1 MDFRLPFLKTIKKM
15 TQRKKI
21 GGLYH
26 FTDLPTDMKR
36 YVRHFGLHF
45 NHRLYEYA
53 VSLMERKIKGSERT
67 EKMKPVDK
75 SKFDEIMKKY
85 NLTLEYDVLYDGLF
99 VWSMAMSD
107 FYESS
112 LPTEK
117 EVAQYVKDYVDD
129 VDQVNGFI
137 LNRWVADMALSG
149 TPIEWDDFI

>member
-1 MDFRLPFLKTIKKM
+1 MKE
-15 TQRKKI
+15 RKKI
-21 GGLYH
+21 GGLYR
-26 FTDLPTDMKR
+26 FADLPTDMKR

-67 EKMKPVDK
+67 EPMKPIEK
-75 SKFDEIMKKY
+75 SKFDEIMAKY
-85 NLTLEYDVLYDGLF
+85 GLKLEYDTMCDGLF

-112 LPTEK
+112 LPSER

-129 VDQVNGFI
+129 VDQVDGFI
-137 LNRWVADMALSG
+137 FNRWVADMCLAG
-149 TPIEWDDFI
+149 IPIDWDDFI

>member
-1 MDFRLPFLKTIKKM
+1 M
-15 TQRKKI
+15 THRKKI

-26 FTDLPTDMKR
+26 FVDLPTDMKR

-85 NLTLEYDVLYDGLF
+85 NLTLEYDVMYDGVF

-112 LPTEK
+112 LPTER
-117 EVAQYVKDYVDD
+117 ELAQYVKDYVDD

-137 LNRWVADMALSG
+137 LNRWVADMALAG
-149 TPIEWDDFI
+149 IPIEWDDFI

>member
-1 MDFRLPFLKTIKKM
+1 M

-85 NLTLEYDVLYDGLF
+85 NLALEYDVLYDGLF